1 MARIRVKKLVI
12 AFAATT
18 QAMKMEAC
26 AKAAGAA
33 GRIIPLPPVID
44 AGCGLAW
51 CAPPDARSELMQLL
65 QKEKIQ
71 AAGIHE
77 LLL

>member
-51 CAPPDARSELMQLL
+51 
-65 QKEKIQ
+65 
-71 AAGIHE
+71 
-77 LLL
+77 